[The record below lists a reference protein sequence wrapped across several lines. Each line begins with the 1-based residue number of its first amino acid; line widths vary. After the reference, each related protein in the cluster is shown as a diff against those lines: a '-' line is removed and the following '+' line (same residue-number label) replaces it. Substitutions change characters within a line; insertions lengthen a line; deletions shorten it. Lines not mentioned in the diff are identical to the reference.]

1 MDTSSQSLRWHRG
14 RRLSLVLL
22 ILLILAGFT
31 WWMTRPP
38 HKSITIVAKGS
49 YTSVANAVAFTGDEA
64 IARDITLAD
73 PTVSRLLENQTY
85 DFLYAVPLGEG
96 ESVTWRTDGC
106 GPDNCSHVTLYNYT
120 TGGTFE
126 LVVNRKTAR
135 VISYWQDLDAR
146 PGASRTIIPKALS
159 IAAADKQVQGIL
171 GDIASVEMIMAPMA
185 AWLMDDDCSQDWCV
199 DLTFEAPDGSG
210 KIVHVFIN
218 MQQQKV
224 ARVFSTRS
232 RPTNQL
238 YSPQDPVGTGNLFDD
253 GCHAEYGWNV
263 CWEMTASDGVNFYD
277 ATHDGELVFSSVKI
291 GQVEVWYPAWPGG
304 YRDEIGFNSSVPPKF
319 GTTVRPVDGG
329 FEVHQ
334 LFTEPFDWPNCIC
347 CYRYEQIV
355 RFNEDGS
362 FEPRFI
368 SQGPGCDDLSIY
380 RPFWRIDMDVQTSD
394 DNQVYEWDGEA
405 WIETTNE
412 SELALFTPLSLEQ
425 SRVAVGNGDQFYEWR
440 PIATDPLQL
449 DDGLLFALKWN
460 EGEGNDPILPGAADT
475 FEPPRQWLNGESLP
489 DQNIVFWYIPFL
501 KTKKGGIWW
510 CMPEPAPNTTPCEAI
525 LQISPTNEL
534 HQPTE
539 TEIAQLTPTAT
550 HTPEPDS
557 SPTPVPTAT
566 AGPIQGETAE
576 EIILNAGCGSCHHIG
591 NIGETRKVGPD
602 LTSIGAEAGDRVADL
617 SAEAYIRQSI
627 LEPNTHLAETCP
639 NGPCLPDIMPSYY
652 GERLSSTQLDTV
664 VAFLLLQNGTET
676 AMTPEPID
684 GNGETGG
691 DGDDAAADST
701 SSLPGGLWAVV
712 GGGVVL
718 VVGGAAAFW
727 FMRRSPQKQP
737 TKLET
742 PTDEP

>member
-1 MDTSSQSLRWHRG
+1 MNTSPQSTRWHHS
-14 RRLSLVLL
+14 RRLSIVLL
-22 ILLILAGFT
+22 IFLILAGFA
-31 WWMTRPP
+31 WWFTRPP

-49 YTSVANAVAFTGDEA
+49 YTSVANATTFTGDEA
-64 IARDITLAD
+64 IARDIMLAD
-73 PTVSRLLENQTY
+73 PTVNRLLENQTY
-85 DFLYAVPLGEG
+85 DFLYAVPLGQG
-96 ESVTWRTDGC
+96 ESAEWRSAGC

-126 LVVNRKTAR
+126 LVVNRQTAR

-146 PGASRTIIPKALS
+146 PGASRTIIPKALG
-159 IAAADKQVQGIL
+159 IAAADKQVQAIL
-171 GDIASVEMIMAPMA
+171 GNIASVKMVMAPMS

-210 KIVHVFIN
+210 KIVHIFIN

-232 RPTNQL
+232 RPTNQV
-238 YSPQDPVGTGNLFDD
+238 YSIQDPVGTGNLFDD

-263 CWEMTASDGVNFYD
+263 CWEMTATDGVNFYN
-277 ATHDGELVFSSVKI
+277 ATHNDELVFSSIKI

-304 YRDEIGFNSSVPPKF
+304 YRDEVGFNSSVPPKF

-368 SQGPGCDDLSIY
+368 SQGPGCDELSIY
-380 RPFWRIDMDVQTSD
+380 RPFWRIDMDVQTTD
-394 DNQVYEWDGEA
+394 DNQVFEWDGDG
-405 WIETTNE
+405 WIETE
-412 SELALFTPLSLEQ
+412 REAELALFTPLSLEQ
-425 SRVAVGNGDQFYEWR
+425 SRLAVGNGEQFYEWR
-440 PIATDPLQL
+440 PIPTDPLQL

-460 EGEGNDPILPGAADT
+460 DGEGNDPIFPGAADT

-489 DQNIVFWYIPFL
+489 EQNIVFWYIPFL

-510 CMPEPAPNTTPCEAI
+510 CMPEPAPNVTPCEAI
-525 LQISPTNEL
+525 LRISPTDEL

-539 TEIAQLTPTAT
+539 TELAQLTPTSTPA
-550 HTPEPDS
+550 PEPGS
-557 SPTPVPTAT
+557 SPTPVAIAT
-566 AGPIQGETAE
+566 LGPIHGETAE

-591 NIGETRKVGPD
+591 NMGETRKVGPD
-602 LTSIGAEAGDRVADL
+602 LTLIGAEAGDRIEGL

-627 LEPNTHLAETCP
+627 VEPNAHLAEACP
-639 NGPCLPDIMPSYY
+639 NGPCLPNIMPDYY
-652 GERLSSTQLDTV
+652 VERLSPTQLDTI
-664 VAFLLLQNGTET
+664 VAFLLTQDGNGEVV
-676 AMTPEPID
+676 TPEPID
-684 GNGETGG
+684 ANGETGG
-691 DGDDAAADST
+691 DDSNAAADAT
-701 SSLPGGLWAVV
+701 SSPPVGLWLGIGA
-712 GGGVVL
+712 GVVL
-718 VVGGAAAFW
+718 VGSAAALW
-727 FMRRSPQKQP
+727 VIRRSKQASQS
-737 TKLET
+737 TTEI
-742 PTDEP
+742 